1 MNYTEKETMMIIK
14 ENVYKLMQKLEFPKD
29 AQKVILCSVDKLLS
43 DDDSRVKLSEIVAQ
57 YDKTV
62 ECDYTKMLEDM
73 KALCE
78 GYGIHEFTS
87 NMILL
92 LSLGEKL
99 RERYTEL
106 GIDENIYYNS
116 MADLRYKLEECR
128 LVRNQVGTFVPGWY
142 KGFFNLTRF
151 ALGRLQFEIVS
162 LKEKCDVNGVHLPAG
177 TKAINIHIPR
187 TGTRLYH
194 DTVEES
200 YRLAAEFFADELKD
214 QPTVFTCH
222 SWMLYPWNIEA
233 LSQGSNMANF
243 YNDFTIISHGD
254 YDNYNEVWRLFDCL
268 YEGDPNKLPAD
279 TSLRRAYVERMKEG
293 KPLGWGHGVFVYN
306 KKL

>member
-1 MNYTEKETMMIIK
+1 MKIK
-14 ENVYKLMQKLEFPKD
+14 ENISELMQRLEFPED
-29 AQKVILCSVDKLLS
+29 AQKVILSSVDKLLS
-43 DDDSRVKLSEIVAQ
+43 DSSSYVKFSEIVAQ
-57 YDKTV
+57 YGKTV
-62 ECDYTKMLEDM
+62 DCDYTKMLEET
-73 KALCE
+73 KVLCE
-78 GYGIHEFTS
+78 RHNIHEFTS

-92 LSLGEKL
+92 LALGEKL
-99 RERYTEL
+99 RERYAERS
-106 GIDENIYYNS
+106 IDEDIYYNS

-128 LVRNQVGTFVPGWY
+128 LVRKEVGTFVPGWY

-151 ALGRLQFEIVS
+151 ALGRLQFEIVT
-162 LKEKCDVNGVHLPAG
+162 LREECEVNGVHLPSG

-200 YRLAAEFFADELKD
+200 YRLAAEFFADEFKD

-222 SWMLYPWNIEA
+222 SWMLYPWNAEA
-233 LSQGSNMANF
+233 LYKGSNMVDF
-243 YNDFTIISHGD
+243 YSDFTIISHGD
-254 YDNYNEVWRLFDCL
+254 YDSYNEVWRLFDCL

-279 TSLRRAYVERMKEG
+279 STLRRAYVERMKEG

-306 KKL
+306 K